1 MSKQKEQAAA
11 PEQEQRFENEAFD
24 AALHELQCLEAGL
37 NLDKASEQT
46 KFFLYEIRKRLKQ
59 ATNRTYQDA
68 INQILSNPETMKQ
81 VQSLGEQLGLS
92 KPAPKPEPKNEM
104 LGAMQSLA
112 PLMGSFSADDDVSR
126 LFQALK
132 PFLGE
137 EKQRK
142 LEQAQRLMKL
152 IKVIPL
158 IKDSGLLF

>member
-1 MSKQKEQAAA
+1 MSEM
-11 PEQEQRFENEAFD
+11 
-24 AALHELQCLEAGL
+24 
-37 NLDKASEQT
+37 
-46 KFFLYEIRKRLKQ
+46 
-59 ATNRTYQDA
+59 QDA
-68 INQILSNPETMKQ
+68 LNQILSNPEAMKQ

-92 KPAPKPEPKNEM
+92 KPAPRPPEPKNEM

-112 PLMGSFSADDDVSR
+112 PLMNGFGADDDISR
-126 LFQALK
+126 LFQALR

>member
-1 MSKQKEQAAA
+1 MSEM
-11 PEQEQRFENEAFD
+11 
-24 AALHELQCLEAGL
+24 
-37 NLDKASEQT
+37 
-46 KFFLYEIRKRLKQ
+46 
-59 ATNRTYQDA
+59 QDA